1 MPLYEYKCTKC
12 GLSFEIIQKVGDQ
25 PYKKCPKCG
34 GYLKKIISAPVLH
47 FKGSGWYV
55 NDYGNKGEKEKKPRR
70 TEKPKKESTKDK
82 KPSFPSKNKSAD

>member
-12 GLSFEIIQKVGDQ
+12 GSSFEIIQKISDQ

-34 GYLKKIISAPVLH
+34 GYLKKIISASVLN

-55 NDYGNKGEKEKKPRR
+55 NDYGNKGEKERKSRK
-70 TEKPKKESTKDK
+70 TEKPKKESAKDK
-82 KPSFPSKNKSAD
+82 KPSPPSKGKSAD